1 MTTNETGAETSTE
14 VGTPAA
20 HAASI
25 ANAVNASN
33 ITNAASTKAPAKKR
47 AVKRHAATAAA
58 KTTASKAQKAENQ
71 SEQARA
77 IAAQKDAVRR
87 EALARRQ
94 ELRPAVRSSR
104 SRDICNQL
112 ITWLRGLDL
121 KSHDGHQPTIA
132 VYSALRTE
140 VDLDRFIRG
149 VYAMGYRI
157 AFPCMIPQGRA
168 NEAMCMR
175 AVSCAGYVGGSA
187 PFVIDPMKAWGPA
200 VAEEQR
206 VIANH
211 PNGSGRRFIP
221 SRTKSAVPPK
231 DDTRFPVVTP
241 DELDAVIVPM
251 SAFDAEGHRLGYGRG
266 AYDRYLPHLPETCAV
281 TGVAFAE
288 QEVEA
293 VPVDANDVTMP
304 RIISA

>member
-1 MTTNETGAETSTE
+1 MTAKKPATRKQAKPQDAE
-14 VGTPAA
+14 
-20 HAASI
+20 AASPSTQT
-25 ANAVNASN
+25 ATSNASEL
-33 ITNAASTKAPAKKR
+33 AARK
-47 AVKRHAATAAA
+47 
-58 KTTASKAQKAENQ
+58 E
-71 SEQARA
+71 A
-77 IAAQKDAVRR
+77 IRR

-94 ELRPAVRSSR
+94 ELRPAVRSAR
-104 SRDICNQL
+104 SREICNDL
-112 ITWLRGLDL
+112 LGWLRGLAL
-121 KSHDGHQPTIA
+121 KGHDGQAPTIA
-132 VYSALRTE
+132 VYSALKTE